1 MQDTDTS
8 TADRFEIEKFL
19 EVCAAKRE
27 TDFHVEI
34 VQPLLEAIGATY
46 LQYNHGA
53 NERGKDFLYVMA
65 TVYGRKELHACVVKN
80 GPFNGRANDSNSV
93 QTALV
98 QIQTAKNTECLNP
111 VTQLMET
118 PKRVLFV
125 ATHELPDKHSAN
137 LGTQLSRLAEYCEF
151 IVADELAVSFKRFC
165 PDRFSGI
172 VSPGSMIANKLFER
186 LQLHSEAAVFRLPL
200 GQNFKT
206 FVNMRLITQHSEVLR
221 LIEGSNRPRNVQ
233 ANFIDKRFVQFL
245 LAYQEWLETIIAI
258 PPLIILKD
266 RSQVAALSSEDSRIR
281 FESLSIGDLYDCIC
295 DLHKA
300 TTAPKDQTN
309 LPNVLFSLH
318 DVLVFLI
325 RYFSYFDSKSDGLGN
340 PLGIFGPETDSI
352 NAFAFA
358 SDNLYM
364 VGDPGGG
371 KSFTS
376 QELARRI
383 HKAKQPVIYFPC
395 SKVNSHQS
403 LWTSIEDY
411 VAETA
416 SCTIDEARAYLNT
429 CETIIIDGL
438 DEAMTQDSRLVTEL
452 DRLIDAERP
461 SIEVKHDPNLQLELL
476 PEEIQN
482 KVYVSKF
489 GQNYKIEISS
499 RLHWNEANII
509 VRMLFDNESDIQRS
523 LKSITHRRRFVV
535 TCRQAS
541 NIELGPKFRKVK
553 LLPFSDLELEAF
565 VRSHCSAASFPPED
579 LLAFL
584 KNHPYIHEV
593 CRSPL
598 TASIMLGIYLRGSRL
613 PSSLADLYERRANL
627 LLQEWDY
634 AKQVRRPTEG
644 TESQKLRLLSRVAFD
659 LHCKRKVEST
669 TLEIIGIAREEFK
682 ETVEEKTITAMVDD
696 LIKHHGLLCRV
707 GNFISFGHLSH
718 LEFFCARHIMQR
730 QKMAILVKEF
740 GSPRWR
746 NVIVFF
752 VGLTNAANELLERVQ
767 AKGKLIADPT
777 IVEQLVA
784 EGQASDG
791 FAKVILEEIQMFED
805 DEEYDIEEYDID

>member
-1 MQDTDTS
+1 MQDSDNS
-8 TADRFEIEKFL
+8 TTDRFEIEKFL
-19 EVCAAKRE
+19 EICAAKRE
-27 TDFHVEI
+27 TEFHIEI
-34 VQPLLEAIGATY
+34 VQPLLESIGATY
-46 LQYNHGA
+46 LQYTHGP

-80 GPFNGRANDSNSV
+80 GSFNGRANDSNSV

-98 QIQTAKNTECLNP
+98 QIQTAKDTECLNP

-137 LGTQLSRLAEYCEF
+137 LGTQLSRVAEYCEF
-151 IVADELAVSFKRFC
+151 LVADELARSFNRHC
-165 PDRFSGI
+165 PDKFSGI

-200 GQNFKT
+200 GQQFKT
-206 FVNMRLITQHSEVLR
+206 FVDMRLITQCSEVLR
-221 LIEGSNRPRNVQ
+221 LIDGSSRPKNVQ
-233 ANFIDKRFVQFL
+233 AEYIDKRLVQFL
-245 LAYQEWLETIIAI
+245 FAYQEWLETIITL
-258 PPLIILKD
+258 PPLISLKD
-266 RSQVAALSSEDSRIR
+266 RNQVAGSGNQGSRIR
-281 FESLSIGDLYDCIC
+281 FESLCIGDLYDCIC

-300 TTAPKDQTN
+300 ATTPKDLAN

-318 DVLVFLI
+318 DVLVLLL
-325 RYFSYFDSKSDGLGN
+325 RHFSCFDSKSDE
-340 PLGIFGPETDSI
+340 PSKFLGIFGPETDSTNAI
-352 NAFAFA
+352 AFAN
-358 SDNLYM
+358 DNLYI

-376 QELARRI
+376 QELGKRL
-383 HKAKQPVIYFPC
+383 HKAKQPVVYFPC

-403 LWTSIEDY
+403 LWSSIEDY
-411 VAETA
+411 VTETA
-416 SCTIDEARAYLNT
+416 TCTIEEARAYLNT
-429 CETIIIDGL
+429 CESIIIDGL
-438 DEAMTQDSRLVTEL
+438 DEAMTRDSRLVAEL
-452 DRLIDAERP
+452 DRLVDAERP
-461 SIEVKHDPNLQLELL
+461 SIEIKNDPKLQLDLL
-476 PEEIQN
+476 TEDIRN
-482 KVYVSKF
+482 KVVVTKS
-489 GQNYKIEISS
+489 GQNYKVEVVA

-509 VRMLFDNESDIQRS
+509 VRMLFDDESDRQRS
-523 LKSITHRRRFVV
+523 LKSIMHRRRFVV

-553 LLPFSDLELEAF
+553 LLPFSDIELDEF
-565 VRSHCSAASFPPED
+565 VRSHCAAASFAPED
-579 LLAFL
+579 LLTFF
-584 KNHPYIHEV
+584 KSHPYIHEV
-593 CRSPL
+593 CKSPL

-669 TLEIIGIAREEFK
+669 TLEIIGIARDEFK
-682 ETVEEKTITAMVDD
+682 ETVNNQTITAMVDD
-696 LIKHHGLLCRV
+696 LIKHHGLLCCV

-752 VGLTNAANELLERVQ
+752 VGLTNAANELLERAQ
-767 AKGKLIADPT
+767 ASGKLIADPT
-777 IVEQLVA
+777 IVQQLVA

-791 FAKVILEEIQMFED
+791 FAKFLLEEMQVFED
-805 DEEYDIEEYDID
+805 DENCNIEDAEID